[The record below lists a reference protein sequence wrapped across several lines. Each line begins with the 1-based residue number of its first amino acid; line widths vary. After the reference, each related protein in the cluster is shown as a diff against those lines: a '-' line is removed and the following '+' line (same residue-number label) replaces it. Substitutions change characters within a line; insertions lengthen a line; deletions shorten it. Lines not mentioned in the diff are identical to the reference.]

1 LSFDLHG
8 SRAYRNAES
17 VVFLYDYLLSGARS
31 ARRLTVTPSLLAS
44 MATVEGSVVG
54 PLRLA
59 TTDSAAVRVS
69 DGHAVVDADGTVV
82 TEPLAPGAQFYLRVR
97 AGSGGAILTVEVPGR
112 ADGFGGRVIT
122 GVARDEVAGGY
133 TPLALAV
140 PAQLV
145 VEFDVEWAAVGAA
158 AL

>member
-1 LSFDLHG
+1 MGSEWLTRRWVSAALCATAATAGPVAVTATTGWWSTATPPSVSSSFDLHG

-54 PLRLA
+54 PFRLA

-97 AGSGGAILTVEVPGR
+97 AGSGGAN
-112 ADGFGGRVIT
+112 
-122 GVARDEVAGGY
+122 
-133 TPLALAV
+133 
-140 PAQLV
+140 
-145 VEFDVEWAAVGAA
+145 
-158 AL
+158 